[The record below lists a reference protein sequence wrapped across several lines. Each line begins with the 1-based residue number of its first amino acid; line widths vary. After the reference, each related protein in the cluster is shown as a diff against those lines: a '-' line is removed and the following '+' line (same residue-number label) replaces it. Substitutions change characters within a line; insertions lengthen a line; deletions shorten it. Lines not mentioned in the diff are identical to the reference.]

1 MLKITLIS
9 DGSYGERAY
18 ETIRQ
23 EFETTFIQLKHPI
36 STFIDELDLNDVEI
50 GQIEE
55 ADILIT
61 YTTHPDIT
69 LELVNRFSSRV
80 KWIIVAAW
88 NGEGFKNQLENYD
101 NVLCPYIMCE
111 LEEIGEPDFDMFT
124 SRIGKPEIALI
135 LNKDNIEDVKVLRTS
150 PCGSTY
156 FVADFLREKYKNQP
170 VNLQKLPREA
180 GLKLQNYPCRA
191 PKIRLFSSEECKK
204 DRASEIHCRAFK
216 KAINGLKK

>member
-9 DGSYGERAY
+9 DGPYGERAY

-23 EFETTFIQLKHPI
+23 EFQTTLIQLKPPT
-36 STFIDELDLNDVEI
+36 STFIDELNLTEDEVR
-50 GQIEE
+50 QIEE

-69 LELVNRFSSRV
+69 LELVEKFSSRV
-80 KWIIVAAW
+80 NWIIVAAW
-88 NGEGFKNQLENYD
+88 KGEGFKNQLENYD
-101 NVLCPYIMCE
+101 KVLCPYIMCE
-111 LEEIGEPDFDMFT
+111 LEEIGEPDLDMFT

-135 LNKDNIEDVKVLRTS
+135 LNEDKIEDIKVLRTS

-156 FVADFLREKYKNQP
+156 FVADFLKGKYENQP
-170 VNLQKLPREA
+170 VNLQKLPKEA

-191 PKIRLFSSEECKK
+191 PKIRLFSPEECKK
-204 DRASEIHCRAFK
+204 DRASEIHCDAFK
-216 KAINGLKK
+216 SAVNGLKK